1 MVTPHDSLLTHGHKP
16 TSKAKKPQNT
26 TLMKP
31 GRLAED
37 GFCFLLQLVDDAR
50 VQKRGGVAQ
59 IGRVVLC
66 DLPEDAAHDLAAA
79 SLGQS
84 AREDDLVGLCKGP
97 YGLPDGLFQLLL
109 QCVVALHA

>member
-1 MVTPHDSLLTHGHKP
+1 MRQPPDSQTKADTQKKTNVHHTHEPCKP
-16 TSKAKKPQNT
+16 EH
-26 TLMKP
+26 
-31 GRLAED
+31 LAED
-37 GFCFLLQLVDDAR
+37 GLRLLLQFVDDAR

-59 IGRVVLC
+59 IGCVVLR

-97 YGLPDGLFQLLL
+97 YGLPDGLLQLLL
-109 QCVVALHA
+109 QCVV